1 MIFVLTLLAAV
12 AAPVPAPA
20 PAPVPVPLG
29 HMAGV
34 AQAEGF
40 DLNAMA
46 SGGGVGGFD
55 ANAASGG
62 GDAAAFDAAVH
73 QTGWERAITAETIAK
88 ARPWGAS
95 PLRNATGLAAAET
108 VLRDVASAV
117 AQGPAIFQQ
126 FCNSGD
132 PDTDAR
138 EAAAFIANVLKE
150 TGDFHAFVESDAH
163 VAELGEGA
171 PPGSYCDAEAAAGAG
186 APCCVPGYGC
196 DFRGRGAIQLT
207 WSYNYAAFS
216 KFYYGDREHF
226 L

>member
-12 AAPVPAPA
+12 AAPLPAPA

-95 PLRNATGLAAAET
+95 PLRRSGASGAAEGYPSGG
-108 VLRDVASAV
+108 RQGGCGCHEGVAV
-117 AQGPAIFQQ
+117 R
-126 FCNSGD
+126 
-132 PDTDAR
+132 PDGGKEHRVRERAR
-138 EAAAFIANVLKE
+138 
-150 TGDFHAFVESDAH
+150 
-163 VAELGEGA
+163 
-171 PPGSYCDAEAAAGAG
+171 
-186 APCCVPGYGC
+186 
-196 DFRGRGAIQLT
+196 
-207 WSYNYAAFS
+207 
-216 KFYYGDREHF
+216 
-226 L
+226 